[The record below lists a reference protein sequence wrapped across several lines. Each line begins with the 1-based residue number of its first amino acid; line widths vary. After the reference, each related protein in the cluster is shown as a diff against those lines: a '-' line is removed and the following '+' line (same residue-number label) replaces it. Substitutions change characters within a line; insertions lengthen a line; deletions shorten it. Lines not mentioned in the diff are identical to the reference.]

1 MDPCRWETPWDV
13 KGWEVSKGFWSKWGG
28 LMLRG
33 CVEVLDATNEW
44 RRRRGDE
51 ELVWEEMELVQST

>member
-1 MDPCRWETPWDV
+1 
-13 KGWEVSKGFWSKWGG
+13 
-28 LMLRG
+28 MLRG

-51 ELVWEEMELVQST
+51 ELVWEEMEIVQST